1 MNGRQDLLRAWADKC
16 RRGEL
21 SRRDFVRRTLAIGGT
36 FPVAIALLRE
46 SQISADAAGISQ
58 APQVEKSSK
67 RTVGAR
73 TKEVLRCSFCNK
85 HQDHV
90 AKLIAGPTVFICDE
104 CVEVCNDIIADDNR
118 FAAVAGGCAL
128 CGRPSDWHGVI
139 SGHHVCR
146 DCARKGAR
154 ALVDGTLEEQIPP
167 LMLTVAKDV
176 IDRA

>member
-1 MNGRQDLLRAWADKC
+1 MTGLQDLLREWADEC

-21 SRRDFVRRTLAIGGT
+21 SRRGFVRRTLAIGGT

-58 APQVEKSSK
+58 APQGEKSSK

-73 TKEVLRCSFCNK
+73 PKEILRCSFCNK
-85 HQDHV
+85 DQDDV
-90 AKLIAGPTVFICDE
+90 AKLIAGPTVFICGE

-118 FAAVAGGCAL
+118 FPAVARGCAL

-154 ALVDGTLEEQIPP
+154 ALVARTREEQIPP
-167 LMLTVAKDV
+167 LMLTVAMDV
-176 IDRA
+176 IDRS

>member
-1 MNGRQDLLRAWADKC
+1 MTGLQALLREWADEC

-21 SRRDFVRRTLAIGGT
+21 SRRGFVRRTLAVGGT

-58 APQVEKSSK
+58 APEGEKLSK

-73 TKEVLRCSFCNK
+73 PKESLCCSFCK
-85 HQDHV
+85 KEKDDV

-104 CVEVCNDIIADDNR
+104 CVDLCNDIIADDNR
-118 FAAVAGGCAL
+118 FAGVARGCAL
-128 CGRPSDWHGVI
+128 CGKPSDWHGVI
-139 SGHHVCR
+139 SGHLVCR

-154 ALVDGTLEEQIPP
+154 ALVDRTREQEIPP
-167 LMLTVAKDV
+167 LMLAVAMDV
-176 IDRA
+176 LDRL